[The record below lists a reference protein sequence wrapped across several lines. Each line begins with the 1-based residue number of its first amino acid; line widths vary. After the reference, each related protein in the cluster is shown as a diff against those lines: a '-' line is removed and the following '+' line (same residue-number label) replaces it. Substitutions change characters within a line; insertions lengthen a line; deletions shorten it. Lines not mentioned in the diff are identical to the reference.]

1 MLENLENLSR
11 LSGVSGRETAVRNH
25 IISLISEFAD
35 EVATDNA
42 GSVIALKRGAREA
55 EKRLMVL
62 AHMDE
67 SGLIVT
73 NICDDGLLKFE
84 TVGKTDPKA
93 LCGKTVIVG
102 ESKVPGVVGLT
113 PLHLCSSE
121 ERSKYPAVEDMYI
134 DIGALSA
141 QEAEMAVS
149 PGDVCVFDTS
159 FEMFGEGKL
168 KGRAVDGRAG
178 CAVLIE
184 LMKQEYMTDVY
195 FVFAASENTGHRGA
209 ACASFSVEPH
219 YAVVI
224 SSVTA
229 ADIPSVAEDAKIC
242 RLEGGAVL
250 SFMDKRT
257 VYDRELLVRAQ
268 EICKQNEINFQIKQ
282 TFTEGSEAG
291 VIQTSRAGVR
301 VLPVGLPCRYMHT
314 PAAMIALS
322 DLQAVFRLVYEMTT
336 TLCL

>member
-1 MLENLENLSR
+1 MLDNLENLSR

-35 EVATDNA
+35 EVTVDNA

-73 NICDDGLLKFE
+73 RICEDGLLRFE
-84 TVGKTDPKA
+84 TVGKVDTKA

-102 ESKVPGVVGLT
+102 ESKVPGVVGVV

-121 ERSKYPAVEDMYI
+121 ERSKYPETDGMYI
-134 DIGALSA
+134 DIGASSA
-141 QEAEMAVS
+141 QEAERAVS

-159 FEMFGEGKL
+159 CELFGEGMV

-195 FVFAASENTGHRGA
+195 FVFAAAENTGHRGA
-209 ACASFSVEPH
+209 ACAAFSVEPH

-224 SSVTA
+224 NSVCA
-229 ADIPSVAEDAKIC
+229 ADIPGVAEDAKIC
-242 RLEGGAVL
+242 RLGGGAVL

-268 EICKQNEINFQIKQ
+268 ELCKQNDIKFQIKQ
-282 TFTEGSEAG
+282 TFTDGSEAG
-291 VIQTSRAGVR
+291 IIQTSRAGVR
-301 VLPVGLPCRYMHT
+301 GFPVGLPCRYMNS
-314 PAAMIALS
+314 PAAMIAREDVQS
-322 DLQAVFRLVYEMTT
+322 VFRLVYEMTT

>member
-1 MLENLENLSR
+1 MLDNLENLSR

-25 IISLISEFAD
+25 IISLISEYAD
-35 EVATDNA
+35 EVTTDNA
-42 GSVIALKRGAREA
+42 GSIIALKRGARES
-55 EKRLMVL
+55 EERIMIL

-67 SGLIVT
+67 SGLIIT
-73 NICDDGLLKFE
+73 HICEDGLLKFE
-84 TVGKTDPKA
+84 TVGKTDA
-93 LCGKTVIVG
+93 GSLCGKTVIVG
-102 ESKVPGVVGLT
+102 EGKIPGVVGVT

-121 ERSKYPAVEDMYI
+121 ERSRYPAAEGMYI
-134 DIGALSA
+134 DIGASSA

-159 FEMFGEGKL
+159 FEIFGEGKI

-195 FVFAASENTGHRGA
+195 FVFAAAENTGHRGA
-209 ACASFSVEPH
+209 ACAAFSVEPH
-219 YAVVI
+219 YAIVI
-224 SSVTA
+224 NSVCA
-229 ADIPSVAEDAKIC
+229 ADIPSVAEDSKIC
-242 RLEGGAVL
+242 RLGGGAVF

-268 EICKQNEINFQIKQ
+268 ELCKQNDIKFQIKQ

-291 VIQTSRAGVR
+291 IIQTSRAGVR
-301 VLPVGLPCRYMHT
+301 VFPVGLPCRYMHS
-314 PAAMIALS
+314 PAAMIAES
-322 DLQAVFRLVYEMTT
+322 DLKDVLRIVYEMTT

>member
-11 LSGVSGRETAVRNH
+11 IPAVSGRETAVRNY
-25 IISLISEFAD
+25 IISLVSDFAD
-35 EVATDNA
+35 EVTVDSA

-55 EKRLMVL
+55 EKRIMVL

-73 NICDDGLLKFE
+73 RICDDGLLKFE
-84 TVGKTDPKA
+84 PVGHTDTKA

-102 ESKVPGVVGLT
+102 EGRIPGVIGMV

-121 ERSKYPAVEDMYI
+121 ERGKYPEPDSMYI
-134 DIGALSA
+134 DIGASSA
-141 QEAEMAVS
+141 EEAEMAVS
-149 PGDVCVFDTS
+149 PGDVCIFDTS
-159 FEMFGEGKL
+159 YETFGEGMI

-195 FVFAASENTGHRGA
+195 FVFAACENTGHRGA
-209 ACASFSVEPH
+209 VCASFSVEPH
-219 YAVVI
+219 YAITVN
-224 SSVTA
+224 SVCA

-242 RLEGGAVL
+242 RLGGGAVL

-257 VYDRELLVRAQ
+257 VYDRELLLRAQ
-268 EICKQNEINFQIKQ
+268 ELCRENEIKFQIKQ
-282 TFTEGSEAG
+282 TFTDGSEAG
-291 VIQTSRAGVR
+291 LIQTSRAGVR
-301 VLPVGLPCRYMHT
+301 VFPVGLPCRYMNS
-314 PAAMIALS
+314 PAAMIAHA
-322 DLQAVFRLVYEMTT
+322 DMQAVFGLVYEMIT